1 MNKKSLK
8 AAAALRAYQIA
19 EDNHAAAM
27 VAHAS
32 RTPAE
37 VMAGGRSPE
46 RAAALGAAYLAAV
59 AALDLARKAAQEE
72 AAK

>member
-1 MNKKSLK
+1 MNKKRPT
-8 AAAALRAYQIA
+8 AAALRAYQIA
-19 EDNHAAAM
+19 EDNYSAAL
-27 VAHAS
+27 VAHAF

-37 VMAGGRSPE
+37 IFAGGRSPE